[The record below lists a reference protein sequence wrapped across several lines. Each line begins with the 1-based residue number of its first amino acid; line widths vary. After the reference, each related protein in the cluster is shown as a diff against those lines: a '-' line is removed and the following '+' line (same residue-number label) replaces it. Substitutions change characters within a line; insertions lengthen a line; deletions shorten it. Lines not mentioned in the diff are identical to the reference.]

1 MDESLVGM
9 ASKPLEVAWTLDDGI
24 RYALGI
30 GLGSEDLQFTT
41 ENTEGVA
48 LRTVPTFGLVLGD
61 YGATVM
67 SALGVD
73 PAAVVHGAEEYT
85 LHSPIPVQGALTTT
99 TTLTGI
105 FDKGSGALVTL
116 ETSAFSSDDNRP
128 LFTKVTT
135 AFIRGHGGWGGD
147 RGPSTR
153 HERPDRDAD
162 WTVGLATSES
172 QALLYRLSGDRNPLH
187 SDPAFA
193 RRAGFDRPILHG
205 LCTFGMTAAALAR
218 TCCGNDPARFISV
231 AGRFVAPVFPGTALR
246 VLIWSD
252 GPDSARFVTEVP
264 GRQAVIDSGS
274 FTFRVPGDGGTGE

>member
-1 MDESLVGM
+1 MDESLVGLT
-9 ASKPLEVAWTLDDGI
+9 SEPLEVAWTSDDAI

-30 GLGSEDLQFTT
+30 GLGRDDLSFTT
-41 ENTEGVA
+41 ENTEGVT

-73 PAAVVHGAEEYT
+73 PAAVVHGAEEFT
-85 LHSPIPVQGALTTT
+85 LHNAIPAQGVLTTT
-99 TTLTGI
+99 TTLTGV

-116 ETSAFSSDDNRP
+116 ETRAVLSGDSRP
-128 LFTKVTT
+128 LFTKVTS
-135 AFIRGHGGWGGD
+135 AFVRGYGGWGGD

-153 HERPDRDAD
+153 SERPFRGPNHA
-162 WTVGLATSES
+162 VGLSTWES

-205 LCTFGMTAAALAR
+205 LCTFGMTAAALLR
-218 TCCGNDPARFISV
+218 TCCDNDPARFVSV
-231 AGRFVAPVFPGTALR
+231 AGRFVSPVFPGDDL
-246 VLIWSD
+246 LIQIWSN
-252 GPDSARFVTEVP
+252 GPGSAQFLTEVP
-264 GRQAVIDSGS
+264 DRQTVIDSGS
-274 FTFRVPGDGGTGE
+274 FSFRIGEEERA

>member
-1 MDESLVGM
+1 MDESLVGLT
-9 ASKPLEVAWTLDDGI
+9 SEPLEVSWTSDDAI

-30 GLGSEDLQFTT
+30 GLGRDDLSFTT
-41 ENTEGVA
+41 ENTEGVT

-73 PAAVVHGAEEYT
+73 PAAVVHGAEEFT
-85 LHSPIPVQGALTTT
+85 LHNSIPTMGLLTTT

-105 FDKGSGALVTL
+105 FDKVSGALVTL
-116 ETSAFSSDDNRP
+116 ETQAVLAGEGQP
-128 LFTKVTT
+128 LFTKATS
-135 AFIRGHGGWGGD
+135 AFIRGYGGWGGD

-153 HERPDRDAD
+153 SEPPSRDPEYVVRLS
-162 WTVGLATSES
+162 TCES

-205 LCTFGMTAAALAR
+205 LCTFGMTAAALLR
-218 TCCGNDPARFISV
+218 TCCDNYSSRFVSI
-231 AGRFVAPVFPGTALR
+231 AGRFVSPVFPGDDILVRIWPHGPGTAHFR
-246 VLIWSD
+246 
-252 GPDSARFVTEVP
+252 TEVP
-264 GRQAVIDSGS
+264 DREAVIDSGHFS
-274 FTFRVPGDGGTGE
+274 FRNPEEDRA